1 MSTALAEDRLAE
13 LDRKLDFLVEEISN
27 LKSLRTNVED
37 LAADLSLVGKGA
49 MRDAVEAFAT
59 ADLRPHE
66 IVSALKTAL
75 ANARLFE
82 TAVQQLQ
89 SASDF
94 IQDARP
100 ILRDAVVRAAAFGD
114 SLQRAGYFDAVS
126 AGVRVG
132 NALVRSH
139 SVEDWRQVEAS
150 VPQLVGLLRELTK
163 PEVLQA
169 LGSII
174 HGFGRVQATMNVDK
188 STFALLRELK
198 SPDAR
203 RGLAILVEFLKVVGA
218 RAEAFTP
225 ATTDVP
231 PNPTR

>member
-1 MSTALAEDRLAE
+1 M
-13 LDRKLDFLVEEISN
+13 
-27 LKSLRTNVED
+27 
-37 LAADLSLVGKGA
+37 
-49 MRDAVEAFAT
+49 
-59 ADLRPHE
+59 
-66 IVSALKTAL
+66 
-75 ANARLFE
+75 
-82 TAVQQLQ
+82 
-89 SASDF
+89 
-94 IQDARP
+94 
-100 ILRDAVVRAAAFGD
+100 
-114 SLQRAGYFDAVS
+114 
-126 AGVRVG
+126 
-132 NALVRSH
+132 
-139 SVEDWRQVEAS
+139 
-150 VPQLVGLLRELTK
+150 PQLVGLLRELTK